1 MTIEFASIAVSNFD
15 WGNYETVQGSADRI
29 PQALRSLLDASLA
42 QADSYY
48 WEIENQVVVQG
59 QLFSA
64 AEPTLQVLVA
74 SLLDPRPKHTKI
86 DVLELIFQIVAGSVS
101 EASDTE
107 YKKLQTRIHSRA
119 VDALWI
125 FYGELDGEHAAAALE
140 ILELIDPGRMSRVSA
155 R

>member
-1 MTIEFASIAVSNFD
+1 MIEFASIAVSNFD

-74 SLLDPRPKHTKI
+74 SLLDPRPGLCPYASACFALVRGIGEGRPRRIVPFPTPGFPITKP
-86 DVLELIFQIVAGSVS
+86 
-101 EASDTE
+101 T
-107 YKKLQTRIHSRA
+107 
-119 VDALWI
+119 
-125 FYGELDGEHAAAALE
+125 
-140 ILELIDPGRMSRVSA
+140 
-155 R
+155 